1 MTEYSVTRP
10 TRREACGS
18 ICKLLLLDM
27 VKNTGRVEQMAN
39 SHIEGKAE
47 EYSRERPWATIGE
60 QYPEGKAERN
70 PGNEQKARNQTARQ
84 HNKTRLN
91 TKTKH
96 GKAW

>member
-1 MTEYSVTRP
+1 MEP

-47 EYSRERPWATIGE
+47 EYASKQARSTISE

-70 PGNEQKARNQTARQ
+70 PCNKQKVRNQTARQ
-84 HNKTRLN
+84 HKNTRLN
-91 TKTKH
+91 MKTKH